1 MLQTLAA
8 VSEVMKQQK
17 GKDTKILL
25 LSIGCGSK
33 QVTGFNAEDAIHF
46 SAAFWATSGL
56 ATGSYDNAAKDM
68 TEYYLAKLFPSLQS
82 SDNYLRIQV

>member
-1 MLQTLAA
+1 M
-8 VSEVMKQQK
+8 SEVINQQK

-25 LSIGCGSK
+25 LSIGCGAK
-33 QVTGFNAEDAIHF
+33 KVTGFGAEDAIHF

-68 TEYYLAKLFPSLQS
+68 TEYYLAKVFPGLQS
-82 SDNYLRIQV
+82 SDDYLRIQV